1 MSIAILGG
9 IDRLIPHY
17 MKHGRAMG
25 FSNIKVFSKKMPNM
39 VKRLSKY
46 GAIVICTGN
55 VAHTMVFS
63 KDTVFL
69 NLVRG
74 ERDHENYGLTH
85 TIKHIF
91 VDQKEKDLLFNALEN
106 FPPNKA

>member
-17 MKHGRAMG
+17 TKQGRAMG

-55 VAHTMVFS
+55 VAHTMVEG
-63 KDTVFL
+63 TIRMAQ
-69 NLVRG
+69 NNGILVGR
-74 ERDHENYGLTH
+74 TH
-85 TIKHIF
+85 SSGVTAMKKCLETIS
-91 VDQKEKDLLFNALEN
+91 N
-106 FPPNKA
+106 

>member
-9 IDRLIPHY
+9 IDRLAPHY

-39 VKRLSKY
+39 VKRLSQY

-55 VAHTMVFS
+55 VAHAMVEG
-63 KDTVFL
+63 TVRMAQ
-69 NLVRG
+69 NNGIPVGR
-74 ERDHENYGLTH
+74 TH
-85 TIKHIF
+85 SSGVTAMK
-91 VDQKEKDLLFNALEN
+91 KCLEKISS
-106 FPPNKA
+106 

>member
-17 MKHGRAMG
+17 VKHGRAMG

-46 GAIVICTGN
+46 GAIVICTGH
-55 VAHTMVFS
+55 VAHTMVEG
-63 KDTVFL
+63 TIRMAQNNGIPVG
-69 NLVRG
+69 R
-74 ERDHENYGLTH
+74 TH
-85 TIKHIF
+85 SSGVTAMK
-91 VDQKEKDLLFNALEN
+91 KCLEN
-106 FPPNKA
+106 ISS

>member
-17 MKHGRAMG
+17 TKQGRAMG

-55 VAHTMVFS
+55 VAHTMVEG
-63 KDTVFL
+63 TIRMAQNNGIPVG
-69 NLVRG
+69 R
-74 ERDHENYGLTH
+74 TH
-85 TIKHIF
+85 SSGVTAMKKCLETIS
-91 VDQKEKDLLFNALEN
+91 N
-106 FPPNKA
+106 

>member
-17 MKHGRAMG
+17 TKHGRTMG

-46 GAIVICTGN
+46 QAIVICTGN
-55 VAHTMVFS
+55 VAHKMVEG
-63 KDTVFL
+63 TIRMAQNNGIPVG
-69 NLVRG
+69 R
-74 ERDHENYGLTH
+74 TH
-85 TIKHIF
+85 SSGVTAMKKCLETIS
-91 VDQKEKDLLFNALEN
+91 N
-106 FPPNKA
+106 

>member
-17 MKHGRAMG
+17 TKHGRTMG

-55 VAHTMVFS
+55 IAHTMVEG
-63 KDTVFL
+63 TIRMAQNNGIPVG
-69 NLVRG
+69 R
-74 ERDHENYGLTH
+74 TH
-85 TIKHIF
+85 SSGVTAMK
-91 VDQKEKDLLFNALEN
+91 KCLEKISN
-106 FPPNKA
+106 

>member
-17 MKHGRAMG
+17 TKQGRAMG

-46 GAIVICTGN
+46 QAIVICTGN
-55 VAHTMVFS
+55 VAHTMVEG
-63 KDTVFL
+63 TIRMAQNNGIPVG
-69 NLVRG
+69 R
-74 ERDHENYGLTH
+74 TH
-85 TIKHIF
+85 SSGVT
-91 VDQKEKDLLFNALEN
+91 AM
-106 FPPNKA
+106 